1 MDSQG
6 HKENIDIVAIRK
18 GDRKVFKEVIGLY
31 YDELYYYAKSL
42 SRDELLAKDLV
53 QEAFFGL
60 WQKKELLNVN
70 TVLKGWL
77 YKTLKNKYLDHIK
90 KYRKETYFFE
100 RTFSET
106 LDSIVKE
113 EYQDNLNQKLELLD
127 KEIQNLPKKCKQVLI
142 MSKKEGLTNMEISDY
157 LGISI
162 KTVEGH
168 LSNAYKILKEKL
180 NEKFQIL
187 FTLICFRKKGA
198 TNGS

>member
-1 MDSQG
+1 MNSQD

-18 GDRKVFKEVIGLY
+18 GDRVVFKKTMVLY
-31 YDELYYYAKSL
+31 YDELYIYAKSL

-53 QEAFFGL
+53 QETFFGL
-60 WQKKELLNVN
+60 WQKKENISVN

-106 LDSIVKE
+106 MDSVVKE
-113 EYQDNLNQKLELLD
+113 ECQNNLSQKLELLD
-127 KEIQNLPKKCKQVLI
+127 IEILNLPKKCKQVLI
-142 MSKKEGLTNMEISDY
+142 MSKKEGLTNIEISDY
-157 LGISI
+157 LGISV

-180 NEKFQIL
+180 YGKFQIL
-187 FTLICFRKKGA
+187 FTLICFRKNEA
-198 TNGS
+198 TNSS